1 MARKKMMNAVGIEWD
16 VDMNDVLD
24 QLEEMSIDELIAII
38 GNERLNAIMHLPN
51 NVEIP
56 EEIKE
61 AEISDY
67 LSDTTGFCHKGYKLC
82 IREH

>member
-1 MARKKMMNAVGIEWD
+1 MARKKMMNAVDIEWD

-67 LSDTTGFCHKGYKLC
+67 LSDITGFCHKGYKLC
-82 IREH
+82 N

>member
-38 GNERLNAIMHLPN
+38 GNERLNTIMHLPN
-51 NVEIP
+51 NVEIQFI
-56 EEIKE
+56 EV
-61 AEISDY
+61 
-67 LSDTTGFCHKGYKLC
+67 L
-82 IREH
+82 

>member
-1 MARKKMMNAVGIEWD
+1 MARKKMMNAVDIEWD
-16 VDMNDVLD
+16 VDMNNVLD

-61 AEISDY
+61 DEISDY

-82 IREH
+82 N